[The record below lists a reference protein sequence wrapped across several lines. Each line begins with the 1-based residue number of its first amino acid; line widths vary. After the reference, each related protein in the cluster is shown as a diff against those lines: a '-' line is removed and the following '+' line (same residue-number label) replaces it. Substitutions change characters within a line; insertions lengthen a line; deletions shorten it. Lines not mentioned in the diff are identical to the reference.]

1 MILTDLRLVG
11 DVMVQISL
19 LPFLITVTEPEL
31 RSGIMTT
38 IGHETRVHEADLL
51 GRRIHL
57 EMRY

>member
-1 MILTDLRLVG
+1 
-11 DVMVQISL
+11 MVQISL
-19 LPFLITVTEPEL
+19 LPFSITVTEPEL